1 MLFPTN
7 LVGQAK
13 NENMSQDRMDAS
25 HPIALSQLPVG
36 ETARLH
42 DTTLDQATIRLLS
55 ALGLTPS
62 SEFRLCKAGEPCIIQ
77 VRATRIGLSR
87 GVADR
92 ILVMPTARKVA

>member
-1 MLFPTN
+1 
-7 LVGQAK
+7 
-13 NENMSQDRMDAS
+13 MDAP
-25 HPIALSQLPVG
+25 HAVPLSELAIG

-42 DTTLDQATIRLLS
+42 GTSLDEATVRLLG

-77 VRATRIGLSR
+77 VRTTRIGLSR

-92 ILVMPTARKVA
+92 ILVMPTQRKVA

>member
-1 MLFPTN
+1 
-7 LVGQAK
+7 
-13 NENMSQDRMDAS
+13 MSQDRMDACD
-25 HPIALSQLPVG
+25 PIALSQLPVG

-62 SEFRLCKAGEPCIIQ
+62 SEFRLSKAGEPCIIQ

-92 ILVMPTARKVA
+92 ILVTPTARKVA

>member
-1 MLFPTN
+1 MLLPTN

-13 NENMSQDRMDAS
+13 NENMSQHRMDARD
-25 HPIALSQLPVG
+25 PIALSLLPVG

-42 DTTLDQATIRLLS
+42 ATTLDEATLRLLS

-77 VRATRIGLSR
+77 VRTTRIGLSR

-92 ILVMPTARKVA
+92 IMVMPTVRKVA